1 MVLDEQ
7 ITTAQLTLQ
16 TLSLQRQL
24 KQVRHQR
31 REANEQH
38 RQVAQ
43 HCEARMAQAEA
54 RCRLII
60 HGMRSLSDYV
70 SVVGA
75 LYPSNPGGYVL
86 RKHAQLLM
94 CIRSQHILEKYN
106 HLTENQYET
115 MIGGL
120 EETVED
126 LWIDVQELRDQR
138 EEDAYLLQEI
148 MVVSVISRIKSYYQ
162 EKKNCKRS
170 NGKNPCPTPLIQ
182 RLVSRKANERLLK
195 TCIWQASWEINDSRY
210 PFVLQSNCMYWHRA
224 L

>member
-7 ITTAQLTLQ
+7 IITAQMTLQ

-106 HLTENQYET
+106 RLTEHQNRT
-115 MIGGL
+115 IIGGL
-120 EETVED
+120 EETVQD
-126 LWIDVQELRDQR
+126 LLLDVRELRNQR
-138 EEDAYLLQEI
+138 EEDAHLLQEQ
-148 MVVSVISRIKSYYQ
+148 MVVLATSMIKSYYQ
-162 EKKNCKRS
+162 EEKNAMRS
-170 NGKNPCPTPLIQ
+170 NGNNACPTSLIQ
-182 RLVSRKANERLLK
+182 RLVSRKANERFLT
-195 TCIWQASWEINDSRY
+195 TCI
-210 PFVLQSNCMYWHRA
+210 
-224 L
+224 

>member
-1 MVLDEQ
+1 MVLLDEQ
-7 ITTAQLTLQ
+7 IITAQLTLQ
-16 TLSLQRQL
+16 QLSLQRQL

-75 LYPSNPGGYVL
+75 CYQSNPGGYVL

-106 HLTENQYET
+106 RLTEHQNRT
-115 MIGGL
+115 IIGGL
-120 EETVED
+120 EETVQD
-126 LWIDVQELRDQR
+126 LLLDVRELRNQR
-138 EEDAYLLQEI
+138 EEDAHLLQEQ
-148 MVVSVISRIKSYYQ
+148 MVVLATSIIKLYYQ
-162 EKKNCKRS
+162 EEKNCTRS
-170 NGKNPCPTPLIQ
+170 NGKNAWHTSLIQ
-182 RLVSRKANERLLK
+182 RMVSRKANERLLT
-195 TCIWQASWEINDSRY
+195 TCIW
-210 PFVLQSNCMYWHRA
+210 
-224 L
+224 